1 MVTVCTA
8 PDTKAA
14 EKRQGL
20 NGAVPGREGRKGV
33 MSCVSVFSQ
42 RPVSSCHSVMCE
54 TFVYNIFS
62 TEVIIIDIHTH
73 IFNNSIKIIVMSE

>member
-14 EKRQGL
+14 EKRHGL

-62 TEVIIIDIHTH
+62 TEVITIDVH
-73 IFNNSIKIIVMSE
+73 IFNNNINIIVMSE